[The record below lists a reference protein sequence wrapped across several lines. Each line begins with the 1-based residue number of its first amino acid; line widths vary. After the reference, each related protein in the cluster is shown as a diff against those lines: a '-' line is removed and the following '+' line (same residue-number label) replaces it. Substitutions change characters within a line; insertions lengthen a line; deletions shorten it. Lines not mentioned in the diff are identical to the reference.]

1 MASAKVLL
9 LNDNRTRMEFVV
21 LVLEEVFGKTRD
33 DAIRLVLN
41 IDHDGSGVCGVYTPE
56 QAWNIAQ
63 RVTQLARQNH
73 FPLRCLVEPDE
84 ATLGQLA
91 DA

>member
-1 MASAKVLL
+1 MSSAKVLL

-21 LVLEEVFGKTRD
+21 LVLEEIFGKSRD

-41 IDHDGSGVCGVYTPE
+41 IDHDGSGVCGVYKPE
-56 QAWNIAQ
+56 QAWNIAE

-73 FPLRCLVEPDE
+73 FPLRCLVEPD
-84 ATLGQLA
+84 LA
-91 DA
+91 I

>member
-9 LNDNRTRMEFVV
+9 LNDNRTPMEFVV
-21 LVLEEVFGKTRD
+21 IVLEELF
-33 DAIRLVLN
+33 
-41 IDHDGSGVCGVYTPE
+41 DHDGSGVCGVYAPE
-56 QAWNIAQ
+56 QAWNIAE
-63 RVTQLARQNH
+63 RVTQVARQNH

>member
-9 LNDNRTRMEFVV
+9 LNDNKTPMEFVV
-21 LVLEEVFGKTRD
+21 LVLEELFGKTRD

-41 IDHDGSGVCGVYTPE
+41 IDHDGSGVCGVYAPS
-56 QAWNIAQ
+56 QAWNIAE
-63 RVTQLARQNH
+63 RVTQLARLNQ

-84 ATLGQLA
+84 ANLGQSA
-91 DA
+91 NA